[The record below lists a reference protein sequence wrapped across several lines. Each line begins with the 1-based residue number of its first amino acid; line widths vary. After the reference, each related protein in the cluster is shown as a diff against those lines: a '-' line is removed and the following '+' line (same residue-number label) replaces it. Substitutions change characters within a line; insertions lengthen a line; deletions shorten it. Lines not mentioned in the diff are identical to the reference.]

1 MSAQRASRATAA
13 ASPAA
18 GAPDALRLRI
28 DGQRVSD
35 VDLAAV
41 TVAVAALLGAPGGQD
56 TPEAGAA
63 WRRAGMQEAST
74 ARRIRSPGELRAS
87 EAR

>member
-1 MSAQRASRATAA
+1 MSAETRPRATLDD
-13 ASPAA
+13 SPDQ

-41 TVAVAALLGAPGGQD
+41 AVAVSALLGAHGPQD
-56 TPEAGAA
+56 PPVAGPA

-74 ARRIRSPGELRAS
+74 ARRIRSPGELRTS